1 MIEINYWAK
10 HNGREVS
17 IPFATCETQEEAD
30 EAIAAL
36 VAAGLEPDIAG

>member
-10 HNGREVS
+10 HGGRDVS
-17 IPFATCETQEEAD
+17 IPFASCETQEEAD

-36 VAAGLEPDIAG
+36 AAAGLEPDIVG